1 MKEIHYRNIGYPKTG
16 TNWLWKQFMTHPQVD
31 ARFHVMYKEYR
42 NKSVTDYKK
51 TYNGYRVSINLDPHV
66 FVVPGAEDHTNHPKV
81 ISEYT
86 THLTFI
92 FRNIYEVLNS
102 MYNMEKNRNN
112 NFTISKEDYANIN
125 NPSIHLYCNTKKIFD
140 DWANC
145 KLPIKI
151 MFYDD
156 LKQDQQQ
163 FMFDICNYI
172 GIKPFYNKNIDV
184 AFKTDINEPL
194 IFEDQ
199 QLISYINDGISVI
212 EDYTKRDLS
221 HWKK

>member
-1 MKEIHYRNIGYPKTG
+1 
-16 TNWLWKQFMTHPQVD
+16 
-31 ARFHVMYKEYR
+31 
-42 NKSVTDYKK
+42 
-51 TYNGYRVSINLDPHV
+51 
-66 FVVPGAEDHTNHPKV
+66 
-81 ISEYT
+81 
-86 THLTFI
+86 
-92 FRNIYEVLNS
+92 
-102 MYNMEKNRNN
+102 MEKNRNN